1 MENVLNFI
9 VDNALVLVPVIYVI
23 GTILKGTE
31 VVKDKYIPVILLPIG
46 VLLSMFL
53 LGFNVQAFI
62 QGVLVVGA
70 SVYGNQLVKQALKNE

>member
-23 GTILKGTE
+23 GSILKGTE
-31 VVKDKYIPVILLPIG
+31 VIKDKYIPVILLPIG

-62 QGVLVVGA
+62 QGVLVVGV
-70 SVYGNQLVKQALKNE
+70 SVYGNQLVKQIKKGE